1 MLKRFVSDT
10 KEYWYFC
17 RFMARTSLKAEVA
30 NSYLNWIW
38 WVLEPL
44 ASMAVYY
51 LIFVN
56 ILGRD
61 QPHYLAFVYIGAV
74 IWSFFE
80 RCMLYDVQAVR
91 LNRDMI
97 TKSYLPKPML
107 IISNMIFNDLKML
120 ISAVLLFVI
129 LILSGVSA
137 SIYLLYLIPL
147 IILLQLLVFGAGMM
161 LMHFGVFIDD
171 LRHALGILLRIVFY
185 ITGVFYD
192 LVRVVGD
199 KWGTILSTV
208 NPVAFIIR
216 SARDVLI
223 YSSAPSLPVMAV
235 WIFLS
240 LLLCVGGIMLSYR
253 YENTYAKII

>member
-1 MLKRFVSDT
+1 MKRFADDI

-17 RFMARTSLKAEVA
+17 RFMAKTGLKAEVA

-56 ILGRD
+56 VLGRD
-61 QPHYLAFVYIGAV
+61 QPYYLVFIYTGSV

-91 LNRDMI
+91 LNRDI
-97 TKSYLPKPML
+97 VTKAYLPKPML
-107 IISNMIFNDLKML
+107 VISNMIFNDLKML
-120 ISAVLLFVI
+120 ISGAILL
-129 LILSGVSA
+129 LILLVSA
-137 SIYLLYLIPL
+137 VPVTPHILYVIPL
-147 IILLQLLVFGAGMM
+147 LILLQMIVLGAGLL

-171 LRHALGILLRIVFY
+171 LRHALGIVLRIAFY
-185 ITGVFYD
+185 ITGIFYD
-192 LVRVVGD
+192 LTKVLGET
-199 KWGTILSTV
+199 WGTILIAV
-208 NPVAFIIR
+208 NPMAFII
-216 SARDVLI
+216 SSIRDALI
-223 YSSAPSLPVMAV
+223 YGKAPSPILFGVWAVISVM
-235 WIFLS
+235 
-240 LLLCVGGIMLSYR
+240 LCCIGISLSYR

>member
-1 MLKRFVSDT
+1 MKKFAGDI

-17 RFMARTSLKAEVA
+17 RFMAKTGLKAEVA

-56 ILGRD
+56 VLGRD
-61 QPHYLAFVYIGAV
+61 QPYYLVFIYTGSV

-91 LNRDMI
+91 LNRDI
-97 TKSYLPKPML
+97 VTRAYLPKPML
-107 IISNMIFNDLKML
+107 VISNMIFNDLKML
-120 ISAVLLFVI
+120 ISAAILLLIFV
-129 LILSGVSA
+129 VSA
-137 SIYLLYLIPL
+137 VPVTLYMLYVIPL
-147 IILLQLLVFGAGMM
+147 IILLQLFVLGAGLL

-171 LRHALGILLRIVFY
+171 LRHALGIFLRIAFY
-185 ITGVFYD
+185 VTGIFYD
-192 LVRVVGD
+192 LTKVLGD
-199 KWGTILSTV
+199 TWGRILIAV
-208 NPVAFIIR
+208 NPMAFII
-216 SARDVLI
+216 SSVRDALI
-223 YSSAPSLPVMAV
+223 YGKAPSFILLAV
-235 WIFLS
+235 WTAIS
-240 LLLCVGGIMLSYR
+240 VILCIIGIRLSYR